1 MSARSSCTSTEPA
14 RFLPRRIVLSIMMA
28 VLLVHVGWAI
38 AQQPDPFTPPQAQP
52 AEGQQPID
60 IADLLGSESRAAND
74 ALEAGQRLVDEE
86 RHEEA
91 SEQFTTAVT
100 EDANFVMA
108 HYELGR
114 ALVQLER
121 PQEAVEHFSTAVV
134 LAPNYVP
141 GHFERGKAFVELESY
156 SLAINSFDNAEFYA
170 RNSPEILPDIFNQ
183 RGLARLELGELRDG
197 QFQSAVN
204 DFSRAVEQQPGNV
217 EFLANL
223 GSALVKH
230 GSELIQLQDMQAA
243 ATNYT
248 AAVET
253 LDRALEDEQA
263 EFETKAQAYYDRGLA
278 KRSLGETE
286 EAIEDIKRAVALDAE
301 NVDYTERLGLTYW
314 DFANQELVRHPEEIE
329 KIRSYLMTAIENF
342 TKAIAG
348 ERDEDE
354 DEPFGLYLS
363 LAAANIR
370 LADHTTEPEE
380 RNKHYLA
387 AIKASTDCMDLDPP
401 SSTAAPTLFNQ
412 GLAYRMMNDYRAAT
426 DSLTEALTWIPGQTE
441 FLLRRGIV
449 WYYRQ
454 EFDLAMSDLREAA
467 EQRED
472 ARSMFWIG
480 LVHAQQDQLEEAVQ
494 AYSEAVRRTPNFMV
508 AYKNRGLAYLHMDEY
523 KLAIDDFNQLIRHDH
538 TDAVAYY
545 RRGIAQELL
554 EQQDRAVA
562 SYQAAVAEDAFY
574 APAHLRL
581 AGIFEQRGE
590 ADKAREHSEQA
601 KTPSPPMPPK

>member
-1 MSARSSCTSTEPA
+1 MSARSSCTSTKPA
-14 RFLPRRIVLSIMMA
+14 RSLPRRIALPIMMA
-28 VLLVHVGWAI
+28 VLLIHVGWAV
-38 AQQPDPFTPPQAQP
+38 AQPPDPFTPPQAQP

-86 RHEEA
+86 RYEEA
-91 SEQFTTAVT
+91 VEQFTTAVT

-114 ALVQLER
+114 ALMQLER
-121 PQEAVEHFSTAVV
+121 PQEAVQHFSTAVV
-134 LAPNYVP
+134 LAPSYVP
-141 GHFERGKAFVELESY
+141 GHFERGKAFAELESY
-156 SLAINSFDNAEFYA
+156 DLALSSFENAVFYA
-170 RNSPEILPDIFNQ
+170 RNSPEILPDILNQ
-183 RGLARLELGELRDG
+183 RGLARLELGEFRAG
-197 QFQSAVN
+197 QFRSAVD

-217 EFLANL
+217 AFLANL

-230 GSELIQLQDMQAA
+230 GTELIQLQDMQAA
-243 ATNYT
+243 VTNYT

-263 EFETKAQAYYDRGLA
+263 EFEEKAQAYYDRGLA

-286 EAIEDIKRAVALDAE
+286 EAIEDIERAIVLDAE
-301 NVDYTERLGLTYW
+301 NVDYIERLGLTYW
-314 DFANQELVRHPEEIE
+314 DRANQEITVHPEEIE
-329 KIRSYLMTAIENF
+329 NIRSYLAASIEHFN
-342 TKAIAG
+342 KALAG

-370 LADHTTEPEE
+370 LGDHTTDTEE
-380 RNKHYLA
+380 RNEYYLA

-412 GLAYRMMNDYRAAT
+412 GVAYRMMNDYRAAT
-426 DSLTEALTWIPGQTE
+426 DSLTEALTWMPGQTE

-454 EFDLAMSDLREAA
+454 EFDLAMVDLREAA

-472 ARSMFWIG
+472 ARPMFWIG
-480 LVHAQQDQLEEAVQ
+480 LVHAQQDELDEAVQ
-494 AYSEAVRRTPNFMV
+494 AYTEAMRRTPNFMV
-508 AYKNRGLAYLHMDEY
+508 AYKNRGLAYLHMGEY

-554 EQQDRAVA
+554 EQEDRAVA
-562 SYQAAVAEDAFY
+562 SFQAALVEDAFY

-581 AGIFEQRGE
+581 AGIYEQRGE

-601 KTPSPPMPPK
+601 KTLHPPVPPN